1 MWAYNDESLSK
12 LFGRDINIIQ
22 SEKNPLIKLKNKENI
37 LQFLP
42 FNRKVLESTI
52 FSIFSTDLDK
62 LHFKLAN
69 SYQLFIPVNE

>member
-1 MWAYNDESLSK
+1 VIEHFESLSK

-42 FNRKVLESTI
+42 FNAK
-52 FSIFSTDLDK
+52 F
-62 LHFKLAN
+62 
-69 SYQLFIPVNE
+69 